1 MKITFR
7 KCDPLVDGTNTI
19 ICKGEEITVED
30 RVYFTRLWGKPIKII
45 EEGEIPTIDKTI
57 LLEQIYQ
64 LQVEIMD
71 KIAEMQTPDVGGVG
85 GVVGPTMPESLEQT
99 KENL

>member
-1 MKITFR
+1 MLRFI
-7 KCDPLVDGTNTI
+7 KCIPIKEGKFYTI
-19 ICKGEEITVED
+19 ILQGDADTDEISLI
-30 RVYFTRLWGKPIKII
+30 RLRGKPIKIVEEI
-45 EEGEIPTIDKTI
+45 EGEIPTIDKTI

-71 KIAEMQTPDVGGVG
+71 KIAEI
-85 GVVGPTMPESLEQT
+85 QT

>member
-1 MKITFR
+1 MIEFLKCIPIKKGKFYTITLQGDENTDEIALIRLRNKRVKI
-7 KCDPLVDGTNTI
+7 V
-19 ICKGEEITVED
+19 EEI
-30 RVYFTRLWGKPIKII
+30 
-45 EEGEIPTIDKTI
+45 EGEIPIIDKTI

-71 KIAEMQTPDVGGVG
+71 KIAEMQ
-85 GVVGPTMPESLEQT
+85 